1 MKDRIKKHVDHLFAD
16 IYETKQLSEL
26 KEEIRGNLLEKI
38 NDLIAKGDKANTAFE
53 KAVSDLGDMS
63 ELIDSLKKASEAKF
77 NEAMFKQVPLDKKHV
92 IGYTIASVCTL
103 LGLMLGGIAYLQYE
117 DLYRTLLFAIPFVL
131 VAAPIFIY
139 FGLTQETAHDYGMN
153 KRRALSYSIPMLLVE
168 VFPVHYGYF
177 ASAPSS

>member
-1 MKDRIKKHVDHLFAD
+1 
-16 IYETKQLSEL
+16 
-26 KEEIRGNLLEKI
+26 
-38 NDLIAKGDKANTAFE
+38 
-53 KAVSDLGDMS
+53 
-63 ELIDSLKKASEAKF
+63 
-77 NEAMFKQVPLDKKHV
+77 
-92 IGYTIASVCTL
+92 
-103 LGLMLGGIAYLQYE
+103 MLGGIAYLQYE